1 MVIRKSHE
9 MNPSLTS
16 YYTVITGAS
25 SGIGKAI
32 ALECAKRKMN
42 LLIVALP
49 GPELEETVSYIRQ
62 HFEIM
67 IDSLAV
73 DLTETDGPQK
83 VYDWV
88 IQNNYTV
95 NILVNNAGI
104 AGTAVFAESSPAYSD
119 LRIQLNIR
127 ALVLLTRLLLP
138 HMLGLEKANIINISS
153 LGAFYPIGYKTVYT
167 ASKAFVLSFSLGL
180 REELRGTPVSISI
193 VCPSGVRTNTGTN
206 DRIDSHGWKGRASEV
221 SAEKIAEMVI
231 DKMYKGKVIII
242 PGAFNRLLYQ
252 LSKFIPRGMR
262 IRIATREIRK
272 EIIK

>member
-9 MNPSLTS
+9 MNPPLTS
-16 YYTVITGAS
+16 HYTLITGAS

-62 HFEIM
+62 HFEII

-88 IQNNYTV
+88 IQNNFTV

-104 AGTAVFAESSPAYSD
+104 AGAQIFTDSSPEYSD

-127 ALVLLTRLLLP
+127 ALVLMTRLFLP
-138 HMLGLEKANIINISS
+138 QMFTLEAAYILNISS
-153 LGAFYPIGYKTVYT
+153 LGAFFPIGYKTVYT

-180 REELRGTPVSISI
+180 REELRGTPASISI

-221 SAEKIAEMVI
+221 SAEKIAEMAI
-231 DKMYKGKVIII
+231 DNMYKGKVIII
-242 PGAFNRLLYQ
+242 PGAFNRILYQ
-252 LSKFIPRGMR
+252 LSKFIPRHMR
-262 IRIATREIRK
+262 IRIATKEIRK
-272 EIIK
+272 EVIK